1 MTHLPFI
8 AASYA
13 IAIVVP
19 GGYAVAAY
27 ARLRL
32 AKRRLAALDAGRRE
46 RRN

>member
-19 GGYAVAAY
+19 AGYAISAF
-27 ARLRL
+27 ARLRQ
-32 AKRRLAALDAGRRE
+32 AKRRLAALDARRRE

>member
-13 IAIVVP
+13 IAIIVP
-19 GGYAVAAY
+19 AGYAVSAF

-32 AKRRLAALDAGRRE
+32 AQRRLAALEARRRE